1 MSETKQI
8 PKPNYYYYYTFIIS
22 ETKQYWVCQRRL
34 LLLKK
39 KKKKKK
45 KQTNFFCVIFLE
57 VLDVLGGE
65 GDTDQAGLGASLHT
79 PSFLCFLPFW
89 YTYTNHQKWG
99 FENWKSEVICICFS

>member
-8 PKPNYYYYYTFIIS
+8 PKPYYYSYYTFIIS

-39 KKKKKK
+39 KQK
-45 KQTNFFCVIFLE
+45 KQKTNFFCVIFLE

-79 PSFLCFLPFW
+79 PSFLCFLTFW
-89 YTYTNHQKWG
+89 YTYQSPKMG
-99 FENWKSEVICICFS
+99 F